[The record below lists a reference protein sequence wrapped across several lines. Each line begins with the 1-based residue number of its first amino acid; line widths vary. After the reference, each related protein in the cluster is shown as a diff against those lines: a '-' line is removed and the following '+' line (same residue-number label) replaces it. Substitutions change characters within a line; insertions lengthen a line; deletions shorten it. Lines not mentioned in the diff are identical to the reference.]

1 MNLSN
6 SSSWLPFVGLT
17 VLMWGSYGV
26 LLHQGQL
33 HMGDPEMGRYK
44 AFFFVGIA
52 YLLVGV
58 LAPGILMLAKGADWA
73 FTPAGIGWSL
83 VAGTAGAV
91 GAFGVLLAF
100 GAKGTPAAVMSL
112 IFAGAPIVNAII
124 SLTMQRMW
132 NDVRWPFLLGIVLAS
147 VGAFLVVAYKPV
159 PAKQPAPQESP
170 SNPR

>member
-6 SSSWLPFVGLT
+6 STSWLPFVGLT

-33 HMGDPEMGRYK
+33 HMGDPVMGRYK

-58 LAPGILMLAKGADWA
+58 LAPAILMLAKGASWT
-73 FTPAGIGWSL
+73 FTPAGIRWSL
-83 VAGTAGAV
+83 VAGAAGAV

-132 NDVRWPFLLGIVLAS
+132 SDIRWPFLLGIVLAS
-147 VGAFLVVAYKPV
+147 IGAFLVVAYKPV
-159 PAKQPAPQESP
+159 PAKQPIAPETSALTP
-170 SNPR
+170 